1 MSSKHLSVAWQI
13 TPKELPGDVF
23 RRLLLRLPGGA
34 ISTPP
39 GSSPRH
45 RAIIYEAQRLGD
57 FLLAVKSIRILLD
70 YFGEEHSALAVSPEA
85 MPLAI
90 ESFPKVAKFAV
101 PLFLAIGGWDLFGG
115 LRLRRGLSAH
125 SCDHL
130 VCLRHHRSP
139 LATSILGWIPANE
152 RWAIVS
158 HPWMSPGA
166 RAAEDRLFDHTAAF
180 PFQGEEGVPLEVQ
193 ASARLLS
200 MVTGFPHQAEAL
212 LPSIDLDQVHPADS
226 GSASLVVAPWGSSHM
241 KSIPEKLL
249 TGVLKKLSEHAFFSV
264 DVVTAP
270 FESDKTH
277 VLTGRLRKSLPGM
290 DVVDRLTPLGDLTG
304 VISSATAVLACDSFV
319 GHLATALDRP
329 TAVLA
334 TGASPGLFGGWS
346 RSGKQRWFTR
356 EMACWGC
363 GWRCAHSHPRC
374 LHEIPPGDVA
384 DFLLPSLTGKAV
396 RL

>member
-1 MSSKHLSVAWQI
+1 MTSKRNSVAWQI
-13 TPKELPGDVF
+13 RPKELPGDAF
-23 RRLLLRLPGGA
+23 RRLLLRFLGGA
-34 ISTPP
+34 VNAPH
-39 GSSPRH
+39 GSPPRH

-57 FLLAVKSIRILLD
+57 FLLAVKSIRIFLD

-85 MPLAI
+85 MDLAI
-90 ESFPKVAKFAV
+90 ESFPKVSKITV

-115 LRLRRGLSAH
+115 LRLRRDLSAH

-152 RWAIVS
+152 RWAIVN

-166 RAAEDRLFDHTAAF
+166 RASEIRLFDHTAPF
-180 PFQGEEGVPLEVQ
+180 PFQDEEGVPSEVQ

-200 MVTGFPHQAEAL
+200 MVTGFPYQGKAL
-212 LPSIDLDQVHPADS
+212 LPSIDLEKVHPADS
-226 GSASLVVAPWGSSHM
+226 GSALLVVAPWGSSRM

-249 TGVLKKLSEHAFFSV
+249 TDVVEKLSERAVFSV
-264 DVVTAP
+264 DVVAAP
-270 FESDKTH
+270 FESDKAQ

-290 DVVDRLTPLGDLTG
+290 DVTNRPTTLGNLSA
-304 VISSATAVLACDSFV
+304 VISSATAVLACDSFI
-319 GHLATALDRP
+319 GHLATALNRP

-334 TGASPGLFGGWS
+334 TGASPGLFGEWS

-363 GWRCAHSHPRC
+363 GWHCAHSHPRC
-374 LHEIPPGDVA
+374 LHEIPPEDVA
-384 DFLLPSLTGKAV
+384 DFLLPSLTGRVV
-396 RL
+396 RP